1 MSDLVN
7 ELKALLADEIAMFL
21 KAQGFHWN
29 VEGPMFH
36 QFHKFFGEIYSD
48 VYGAV
53 DPTAEYIRTLEQ
65 FAPFTLPAF
74 NKLREVSDE
83 KVTTDPLDMCVD
95 LADANDMIIDRLEK
109 IFKLADAADEQGIA
123 DFVAGRESQH
133 KKWRW
138 QLTATIKQ

>member
-1 MSDLVN
+1 MSELVN

-36 QFHKFFGEIYSD
+36 PFHGFFGEIYSD

-53 DPTAEYIRTLEQ
+53 DPTAEYIRTLEEY
-65 FAPFTLPAF
+65 APFTLPSLS
-74 NKLREVSDE
+74 KLRDVKDE
-83 KVTTDPLDMCVD
+83 KVTTDPIDMCVQ
-95 LADANDMIIDRLEK
+95 LSDANDQIISRLEGL
-109 IFKLADAADEQGIA
+109 FKLADAASEQGIA

-138 QLTATIKQ
+138 QMRAILK

>member
-1 MSDLVN
+1 MSDLAN

-36 QFHKFFGEIYSD
+36 QFHEFFGEIYSD
-48 VYGAV
+48 VYGSI
-53 DPTAEYIRTLEQ
+53 DPTAEYIRTLGEY
-65 FAPFTLPAF
+65 APFTLPSL
-74 NKLREVSDE
+74 NKLRDVADE
-83 KVTTDPLDMCVD
+83 KVSTDPISMCVQ
-95 LADANDMIIDRLEK
+95 LVNANDQIIDRLTM

-123 DFVAGRESQH
+123 DFIAGRESQH

-138 QLTATIKQ
+138 QLNATIKR